1 MELNILLYT
10 HTDYKDVW
18 PPFFG
23 QVKKF
28 LPEAKLHVLVN
39 KSDSD
44 IPSDCKVIIYDETKN
59 YTERLKE
66 GLNNLTCDDF
76 LFIHEDMYLYD
87 KPNVSIIEKYMGY
100 IQSKKIDS
108 VKLIYVAGNDTKSSL
123 DESLILNQYS
133 KFSIQ
138 PTLISKE
145 TLMNKLN
152 SLKSLSIYELENSIQ
167 NSGNDFMCKIGGE
180 LKRGSGHYD
189 SLVFPYIA
197 TAIVRGKWNYLEYKN
212 ELEVI
217 LNEYNIDKN
226 NRGLFLIY

>member
-23 QVKKF
+23 QLKKF
-28 LPEAKLHVLVN
+28 LPEAKLYVLVN
-39 KSDSD
+39 KNDSD
-44 IPSDCKVIIYDETKN
+44 IPHDSTIIIYDDSKI

-66 GLNNLTCDDF
+66 GLNKLTCNEF

-87 KPNVSIIEKYMGY
+87 TPNMSIIEKYIGY
-100 IQSKKIDS
+100 IQTKKVDS
-108 VKLIYVAGNDTKSSL
+108 IKLIYVAGDDNKSSL
-123 DESLILNQYS
+123 DETLILNQYS

-138 PTLISKE
+138 PTLITKE
-145 TLMNKLN
+145 TLMTKLN
-152 SLKSLSIYELENSIQ
+152 ALGPLNIYDLERSIQ

-180 LKRGSGHYD
+180 IKRGSGHYD

-197 TAIVRGKWNYLEYKN
+197 TAIVRGKWNYLEYRN
-212 ELEVI
+212 ELDNI
-217 LNEYNIDKN
+217 LTEYNIDKN

>member
-23 QVKKF
+23 QLKKF
-28 LPEAKLHVLVN
+28 IPEAKLHILVN
-39 KSDSD
+39 QSDSD
-44 IPSDCKVIIYDETKN
+44 LPSDCVTITYDDTKI
-59 YTERLKE
+59 YTERIKE
-66 GLNNLTCDDF
+66 GLNKLTCDEF

-87 KPNVSIIEKYMGY
+87 MPNLAIIEKYIAY
-100 IQSKKIDS
+100 VQSKKVDS
-108 VKLIYVAGNDTKSSL
+108 IKLIYVAGNDNKSSL
-123 DESLILNQYS
+123 DETLILNQYS

-145 TLMNKLN
+145 TLLSKLN
-152 SLKSLSIYELENSIQ
+152 ELQPLSIYELENSIK
-167 NSGNDFMCKIGGE
+167 NSGKDFMCKIGGE

-189 SLVFPYIA
+189 SLVFPYVA

-212 ELEVI
+212 ELESI
-217 LNEYNIDKN
+217 LMEYNIDKN